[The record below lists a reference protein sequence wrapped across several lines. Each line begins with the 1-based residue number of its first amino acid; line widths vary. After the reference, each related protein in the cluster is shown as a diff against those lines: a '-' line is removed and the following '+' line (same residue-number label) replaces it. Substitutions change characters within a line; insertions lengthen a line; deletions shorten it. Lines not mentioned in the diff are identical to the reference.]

1 MKKMLVLLAGQSNM
15 SGRGY
20 LTENDVTVIP
30 GITALRRDMVWIPA
44 ADPFNYDRL
53 GTLGLSNAADPFEVK
68 SLEING
74 NRRCGVGPGRT
85 FAIALKELYPEHEI
99 GLVPVSIGGT
109 GINAWLPGGKD
120 KHSDMHPYDDAITL
134 AREAMKE
141 GDFVAVLWHQGETD
155 AKLNTANYKELLKTV
170 IANFRKDLGI
180 DKVPFILGGLG
191 DFLDP
196 QWDVPKYNQIIREVA
211 SEVSDCG
218 WVSAEGLT
226 HRGDNLHFDTPSQY
240 ELGKR
245 YFQCFKLLADKPQ
258 KSSL

>member
-1 MKKMLVLLAGQSNM
+1 MKKMLVILAGQSNM

-20 LTENDVTVIP
+20 LTENDIFEIP

-44 ADPFNYDRL
+44 VDPFNYDRL

-85 FAIALKELYPEHEI
+85 FAIAFKKLFPEKEI
-99 GLVPVSIGGT
+99 GLIPASIGGT
-109 GINAWLPGGKD
+109 GINSWLPGGKD
-120 KHSDMHPYDDAITL
+120 KHSDMHPYDDAI
-134 AREAMKE
+134 AMSREAMKE
-141 GDFVAVLWHQGETD
+141 GDVVAVLWHQGETD
-155 AKLNTANYKELLKTV
+155 AKEQTLQYKELLKTV
-170 IANFRKDLGI
+170 IANFRRDLGI
-180 DKVPFILGGLG
+180 DNVPFILGGLG

-196 QWDVPKYNQIIREVA
+196 QWDAEKYNCIIREVA
-211 SEVSDCG
+211 AEVPCCG
-218 WVSAEGLT
+218 FVSSEGLN

-245 YFQCFKLLADKPQ
+245 YFQEFCRMSKLD
-258 KSSL
+258 